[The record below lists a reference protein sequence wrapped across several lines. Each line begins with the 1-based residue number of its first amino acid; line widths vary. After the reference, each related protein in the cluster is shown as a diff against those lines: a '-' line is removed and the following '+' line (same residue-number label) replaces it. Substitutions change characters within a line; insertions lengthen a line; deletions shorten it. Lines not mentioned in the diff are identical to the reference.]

1 MSSYLP
7 SAELT
12 ALLPSDHGYDAGE
25 LAAFITKGSEMVDS
39 ELAHLYWVPFTD
51 YAASPAATPP
61 YPVRVAAAW
70 FAAWFA
76 YSELGMTNE
85 LDDDAAPQK
94 CYTRARGILAPFRD
108 EQSGKA
114 LQILAPET
122 ATEQFYSGSSWGDG
136 DPYTSDQIA
145 LGVTR
150 GEVLTDSVRVL
161 TSASAVTDYQVGEDF
176 AVAYNTGTRKWVFT
190 RYVTGICS
198 QATAT
203 PPASAESDGDKVQ
216 YEVIRVKKREQ
227 ISAKTHSVEI
237 VRG

>member
-25 LAAFITKGSEMVDS
+25 LADFITRGSAMVDS

-51 YAASPAATPP
+51 YSAEPAATPP
-61 YPVRVAAAW
+61 YPVRVAASW
-70 FAAWFA
+70 FAAYFGYA
-76 YSELGMTNE
+76 ALAMTNE
-85 LDDDAAPQK
+85 LNDDAAPQK
-94 CYTRARGILAPFRD
+94 CYDRARGALGPFRD
-108 EQSGKA
+108 EKPGQA

-150 GEVLTDSVRVL
+150 GEVVTDSVRVL
-161 TSASAVTDYQVGEDF
+161 TSALAVTDYRLGEDF
-176 AVAYNTGTRKWVFT
+176 AVAYNAGTRKWVFT
-190 RYVTGICS
+190 RYDTDICS
-198 QATAT
+198 QAL
-203 PPASAESDGDKVQ
+203 EVDGDKVQ

-227 ISAKTHSVEI
+227 ISAKMRNVEI